1 MKNKGLLAKGVII
14 SLDVDVSDDENK
26 KKKKNNNALEE
37 QRKCDQIKL

>member
-1 MKNKGLLAKGVII
+1 MKNKGLLGKGVII

-26 KKKKNNNALEE
+26 KKKKNNNTLEE